1 VRLVAGRPGKKARE
15 PKYEHPIP
23 SRDEILKVME
33 AMGRPLVLVSL
44 AQQFKIS
51 TEAHRRAL
59 ENRLR
64 AMVRDGQLLRNR
76 AKAYCL
82 TRHLDLVT
90 GTVQAHRD
98 GYGFLIPDDEPD
110 DVYLSAREMAPLWDG
125 DRVAVHANE
134 SRRGGREGRV
144 AEILERARAEIV
156 GRFTR
161 ERGIDL
167 VLSEGKGTERIL
179 IPRGEAGGAR
189 GGDIVRVEVVQY
201 PTPRTDAIGRVV
213 RVVGRID
220 DPGIETDVAILAHGL
235 PHEWPESVE
244 AQIADLGPHVP
255 ARAKRDREDLRK
267 LPLVTIDGADARD
280 FDDAVYA
287 ERKGNSWRLI
297 VAIADVSHYVEPGT
311 ELDTEARARGTSVY
325 FPDRVLPM
333 LPEVLSNG
341 LCSLNPRVDRL
352 CLCCEMTIDAQGNVK
367 RSRFFEGLMRSAARL
382 TYTQV
387 AQLLEG
393 EKPSAK
399 LRAVERELR
408 NLHEVYRALD
418 KKRRRRGAIDFDLP
432 QAKIE
437 LDERGQVVDVHVADR
452 LVSHRIIEECMIA
465 ANVEAAKRM
474 RKGRIPGLYRVHDG
488 PDAERIEEL
497 AVFLQSLGLKLPS
510 PDKLEPKDVSR
521 LIQSVA
527 GHPEAEL
534 IDAMVLRSM
543 RQAQYQ
549 PRNVGHFGLALPA
562 YAHFTSPI
570 RRYPDLLVHRA
581 LKWLVRRGS
590 AKGFGYS
597 LPALEQLGEHCSR
610 TERRADEA
618 VWQVEER
625 LKCAYLKAHIG
636 REFDVLVASIAA
648 FGLFVRV
655 HELQID
661 GLVHV
666 SGLPEDY
673 YHREAGGSI
682 LVGERTGNRYSLTDK
697 LKVRLV
703 NVDVNDRKIDFVL
716 ADADADADAAPRQR
730 KRRKRGG

>member
-1 VRLVAGRPGKKARE
+1 MAKRPGKKARE
-15 PKYEHPIP
+15 SEYEHPIP

-33 AMGRPLVLVSL
+33 AMGRPLVLISL
-44 AQQFKIS
+44 AQQFGIG

-90 GTVQAHRD
+90 GRVQAHRD
-98 GYGFLIPDDEPD
+98 GYGFLIPDNESEDI
-110 DVYLSAREMAPLWDG
+110 YLSAREMAPIWDG
-125 DRVAVHANE
+125 DRIAVHVSE
-134 SRRGGREGRV
+134 SRRGGREGHV
-144 AEILERARAEIV
+144 VEILSRARAEIV

-167 VLSEGKGTERIL
+167 VLSEGDGTERVL
-179 IPRGEAGGAR
+179 IPRGETGGAR
-189 GGDIVRVEVVQY
+189 GGDIVRAEVVQY
-201 PTPRTDAIGRVV
+201 PTARTDAIGRVV
-213 RVVGRID
+213 RVVGRMD

-244 AQIADLGPHVP
+244 AQIADLAPQVP
-255 ARAKRDREDLRK
+255 ASAKRNREDLRE
-267 LPLVTIDGADARD
+267 LRLVTIDGADARD

-287 ERKGNSWRLI
+287 ERKGESWRLI

-311 ELDTEARARGTSVY
+311 DLDTEARARGTSVY

-333 LPEVLSNG
+333 LPEELSNG
-341 LCSLNPRVDRL
+341 LCSLNPHVDRL
-352 CLCCEMTIDAQGNVK
+352 CLCCEMTVDGQGNVT
-367 RSRFFEGLMRSAARL
+367 RARFFEGLMRSAARL
-382 TYTQV
+382 TYTEV
-387 AQLLEG
+387 ARLLEG
-393 EKPSAK
+393 GKSPAK
-399 LRAVERELR
+399 IRAVEPQLR
-408 NLHEVYRALD
+408 NLHDVYRALD

-437 LDERGQVVDVHVADR
+437 LDERGQVVNVHVADR

-474 RKGRIPGLYRVHDG
+474 GKGRIPGLYRVHDG
-488 PDAERIEEL
+488 PDPDRIEEL
-497 AVFLQSLGLKLPS
+497 VVFLQSLGLKLSSPS
-510 PDKLEPKDVSR
+510 ELTPKDVSR
-521 LIQSVA
+521 LLEGVR

-534 IDAMVLRSM
+534 IDTMVLRSM
-543 RQAQYQ
+543 SQARYQ
-549 PRNVGHFGLALPA
+549 PRNVGHFGLALPG

-570 RRYPDLLVHRA
+570 RRYPDLMVHRA
-581 LKWLVRRGS
+581 IKWLTRRGS
-590 AKGFGYS
+590 AKGFGFG

-636 REFDVLVASIAA
+636 AEFDVLVASIAA

-673 YHREAGGSI
+673 YHREAGGSV
-682 LVGERTGNRYSLTDK
+682 LVGERTGNRYRLTDK

-703 NVDVNDRKIDFVL
+703 NVDVTDRKIDFVL
-716 ADADADADAAPRQR
+716 ADANSDAEQDRRPR
-730 KRRKRGG
+730 KRRKRSG

>member
-1 VRLVAGRPGKKARE
+1 MAKRPGKKARE
-15 PKYEHPIP
+15 SKYEHPIP
-23 SRDEILKVME
+23 SREEILKVME

-44 AQQFKIS
+44 AEQFGIR
-51 TEAHRRAL
+51 TEPHRRAL

-64 AMVRDGQLLRNR
+64 AMVRDAQLLRNR

-90 GTVQAHRD
+90 GRVQAHRD
-98 GYGFLIPDDEPD
+98 GYGFLIPDDESED
-110 DVYLSAREMAPLWDG
+110 IYLSAREMAPIWDG
-125 DRVAVHANE
+125 DRIAVHVSE
-134 SRRGGREGRV
+134 SRRGGREGHV
-144 AEILERARAEIV
+144 VEILERARTEIV

-167 VLSEGKGTERIL
+167 VFSEGDGSERVL
-179 IPRGEAGGAR
+179 IPRGETGGAR
-189 GGDIVRVEVVQY
+189 GGDIVRVEIVQY
-201 PTPRTDAIGRVV
+201 PTARTDAIGRVV
-213 RVVGRID
+213 RVVGRMD

-235 PHEWPESVE
+235 PHEWPESVG
-244 AQIADLGPHVP
+244 AQIADLAPQVP
-255 ARAKRDREDLRK
+255 ASAKRDREDLRK

-287 ERKGNSWRLI
+287 ERKGENWRLI

-311 ELDTEARARGTSVY
+311 ELDAEARARGTSVY

-333 LPEVLSNG
+333 LPEALSNG
-341 LCSLNPRVDRL
+341 LCSLNPHVDRL
-352 CLCCEMTIDAQGNVK
+352 CLCCEMTVDGRGTIT
-367 RSRFFEGLMRSAARL
+367 RSRFFEGVMRSAARL
-382 TYTQV
+382 TYVEV
-387 AQLLEG
+387 ARLLDG
-393 EKPSAK
+393 GKSSAK
-399 LRAVERELR
+399 IGAVEPQLR
-408 NLHEVYRALD
+408 NLYDVYRALD

-437 LDERGQVVDVHVADR
+437 LDDRGQVVNVHVADR

-474 RKGRIPGLYRVHDG
+474 NKGRIPGLYRVHDG
-488 PDAERIEEL
+488 PDPDRIDEL
-497 AVFLQSLGLKLPS
+497 VVFLQSLGLKLKSPS
-510 PDKLEPKDVSR
+510 ELTPKDVSR
-521 LIQSVA
+521 LLESVR
-527 GHPEAEL
+527 GHAEAEL

-543 RQAQYQ
+543 SRARYQ
-549 PRNVGHFGLALPA
+549 PRNTGHFGLALPA

-570 RRYPDLLVHRA
+570 RRYPDLMVHRA
-581 LKWLVRRGS
+581 IKWLTRRGS
-590 AKGFGYS
+590 AKGFGYG
-597 LPALEQLGEHCSR
+597 LPALEQLGEHCSI

-625 LKCAYLKAHIG
+625 LKCTYLKAHIG

-648 FGLFVRV
+648 FGMFVRV

-673 YHREAGGSI
+673 YHREAGGSV
-682 LVGERTGNRYSLTDK
+682 LVGERTGNRYRLTDK

-716 ADADADADAAPRQR
+716 ADTEQDQQPRR
-730 KRRKRGG
+730 RRKRSG

>member
-1 VRLVAGRPGKKARE
+1 
-15 PKYEHPIP
+15 
-23 SRDEILKVME
+23 ME

-44 AQQFKIS
+44 AQQFGIR

-90 GTVQAHRD
+90 GRVQAHRD
-98 GYGFLIPDDEPD
+98 GYGFLIPDDESED
-110 DVYLSAREMAPLWDG
+110 IYLSAREMAPLWDG
-125 DRVAVHANE
+125 DRVAVHASE
-134 SRRGGREGRV
+134 SRRGGREGHV
-144 AEILERARAEIV
+144 AEILERARKEIV

-161 ERGIDL
+161 ERGIDI
-167 VLSEGKGTERIL
+167 VLSEGESNERVL
-179 IPRGEAGGAR
+179 IPRDEGGGAR
-189 GGDIVRVEVVQY
+189 GGDIVRVEIVQY
-201 PTPRTDAIGRVV
+201 PTARTDAIGRVV
-213 RVVGRID
+213 RVVGRLD
-220 DPGIETDVAILAHGL
+220 DPGIETDVAILSHGL
-235 PHEWPESVE
+235 PHEWPEVVE
-244 AQIADLGPHVP
+244 AQIADLAPHVP
-255 ARAKRDREDLRK
+255 ASAKRNREDLRT
-267 LPLVTIDGADARD
+267 LPLVTIDSADARD

-287 ERKGNSWRLI
+287 ERKGANWRLI

-311 ELDTEARARGTSVY
+311 ALDAEARARGTSVY

-333 LPEVLSNG
+333 LPEALSNG

-352 CLCCEMTIDAQGNVK
+352 CLCCEMTVDPRGNVT
-367 RSRFFEGLMRSAARL
+367 RSRFFEGVMRSAARL

-387 AQLLEG
+387 SQFLEG
-393 EKPSAK
+393 RKPSAK
-399 LRAVERELR
+399 LKSVERELR
-408 NLHEVYRALD
+408 NLHDVHQALD

-437 LDERGQVVDVHVADR
+437 LDDRGQVVDVHVAPR

-474 RKGRIPGLYRVHDG
+474 RRGRIPGLYRVHEG
-488 PDAERIEEL
+488 PDPERIEEL
-497 AVFLQSLGLKLPS
+497 VVFLQSLGLKLGS
-510 PDKLEPKDVSR
+510 PDKLTPKDVSR
-521 LIQSVA
+521 LIESVA

-543 RQAQYQ
+543 RQARYQ
-549 PRNVGHFGLALPA
+549 PRNVGHFGLALSA

-570 RRYPDLLVHRA
+570 RRYPDLMVHRA
-581 LKWLVRRGS
+581 IKWLVRRGS
-590 AKGFGYS
+590 AKGFGYG
-597 LPALEQLGEHCSR
+597 LPALEQLGEHCSM

-673 YHREAGGSI
+673 YHREAGGSV
-682 LVGERTGNRYSLTDK
+682 LVGERTGNRYQLTDK
-697 LKVRLV
+697 LRVRLV

-716 ADADADADAAPRQR
+716 ADTEADTDSDAKTGRRRRQR
-730 KRRKRGG
+730 RARRG

>member
-1 VRLVAGRPGKKARE
+1 
-15 PKYEHPIP
+15 
-23 SRDEILKVME
+23 ME
-33 AMGRPLVLVSL
+33 AVGRPLLLVPL
-44 AQQFKIS
+44 AQQFDIR
-51 TEAHRRAL
+51 TEPHRKAL

-64 AMVRDGQLLRNR
+64 AMVRDGQLIRNR

-90 GTVQAHRD
+90 GRVQGHRD
-98 GYGFLIPDDEPD
+98 GYGFLIPDDGSD
-110 DVYLSAREMAPLWDG
+110 DIYLSAREMAPLWSG
-125 DRVAVHANE
+125 DRVAVHA
-134 SRRGGREGRV
+134 SAGRRGGREGRV
-144 AEILERARAEIV
+144 AEILDRARTEIV

-161 ERGIDL
+161 ERGIDI
-167 VLSEGKGTERIL
+167 VLGEGDDKERVL
-179 IPRGEAGGAR
+179 IPRGDTGGAR
-189 GGDIVRVEVVQY
+189 GGDIVRVEIVQH
-201 PTPRTDAIGRVV
+201 PTAKADAIGRVT

-244 AQIADLGPHVP
+244 SAMMALGTQVP
-255 ARAKRDREDLRK
+255 ASAKRNREDLRK

-287 ERKGNSWRLI
+287 QARGEGWRLI
-297 VAIADVSHYVEPGT
+297 VAIADVSSYVEPGT
-311 ELDTEARARGTSVY
+311 ELDSEARARGTSVY

-333 LPEVLSNG
+333 LPEILSNG

-352 CLCCEMTIDAQGNVK
+352 ALCCEMVIDRSGTVT
-367 RSRFFEGLMRSAARL
+367 RSRFFEGVMRSAARL
-382 TYTQV
+382 TYVDV
-387 AQLLEG
+387 ARYLEG
-393 EKPSAK
+393 AESSPET
-399 LRAVERELR
+399 RAVEAELR
-408 NLHEVYRALD
+408 CLHDVYRALD
-418 KKRRRRGAIDFDLP
+418 RKRRRRGAIDFDLP

-437 LDERGQVVDVHVADR
+437 LDDRGQVVDVHVDDR

-465 ANVEAAKRM
+465 ANVEAARKM
-474 RKGRIPGLYRVHDG
+474 QKGRIPGLYRVHDG
-488 PDAERIEEL
+488 PDPERIDEL
-497 AVFLQSLGLKLPS
+497 VLFLQSLGLKLRS
-510 PDKLEPKDVSR
+510 PAKLTPKDVAR
-521 LIQSVA
+521 LIEEVA
-527 GHPEAEL
+527 DHPEAEL

-543 RQAQYQ
+543 SQARYQ

-570 RRYPDLLVHRA
+570 RRYPDLMVHRA
-581 LKWLVRRGS
+581 IKWLLRHGS
-590 AKGFGYS
+590 AKGFRYR
-597 LPALEQLGEHCSR
+597 LDDLEQLGEHCSR
-610 TERRADEA
+610 TERRADQA

-625 LKCAYLKAHIG
+625 LKCAYLKRHIG
-636 REFDVLVASIAA
+636 REFDVMVASVAA

-666 SGLPEDY
+666 SGLPDDY

-682 LVGERTGNRYSLTDK
+682 LVGERSGRRFRVTDK

-716 ADADADADAAPRQR
+716 ADERSDEDKRAPS
-730 KRRKRGG
+730 RRKGRGRR